1 MFFFAE
7 TFDASLEAAYLD
19 AAAQAGLTPL
29 GCQFPTRGVPLTVF
43 VADDPERAWAEIGE
57 YLLVDA
63 VGYGKWNAHRSGT
76 ASISFATSVAELAAE
91 RDQYQIITPD
101 EASAYIA
108 RGVPLM
114 LQPLVG
120 GIPPD
125 VAWRYLETA
134 AQVSGKEAS
143 S

>member
-1 MFFFAE
+1 
-7 TFDASLEAAYLD
+7 
-19 AAAQAGLTPL
+19 
-29 GCQFPTRGVPLTVF
+29 
-43 VADDPERAWAEIGE
+43 
-57 YLLVDA
+57 

-76 ASISFATSVAELAAE
+76 ASISFASSVAELAAE
-91 RDQYQIITPD
+91 HDQYQIITPD
-101 EASAYIA
+101 EASSYIA
-108 RGVPLM
+108 SGVPLM

-134 AQVSGKEAS
+134 AQVSAKEAS